1 MCRLFVHICKNSV
14 TLPRQRTTNH
24 PLCSMNIMTAEY
36 YIIKQER
43 FNQGMSQAELARKAG
58 ISLKTLVNAE
68 RGRSISPRS
77 NYAIRKALGLK

>member
-1 MCRLFVHICKNSV
+1 MCKNSV
-14 TLPRQRTTNH
+14 TLPLQRTTNH
-24 PLCSMNIMTAEY
+24 PLCSMTIMTADY

-77 NYAIRKALGLK
+77 NFAIRKALGLK

>member
-1 MCRLFVHICKNSV
+1 MCKNNV

-24 PLCSMNIMTAEY
+24 PLCSMHIMIADY

-43 FNQGMSQAELARKAG
+43 FNQGMTQLELARKAQ

-68 RGRSISPRS
+68 RGKSISPRS
-77 NYAIRKALGLK
+77 NYAIRKALGL

>member
-1 MCRLFVHICKNSV
+1 
-14 TLPRQRTTNH
+14 
-24 PLCSMNIMTAEY
+24 MNIMTAEY